1 MISIICL
8 DNRELAPPDTTLDDD
23 LRLSE
28 TVTGFCPNIE
38 RQRVFLSVLTNLSE
52 SRAELEL
59 RRGVLADFAS
69 NPSLLSELRRELD
82 ELSRLHGEV
91 NRDRARSAS
100 LSRGTYSEASSE
112 NQKHA
117 LIFLAVSVEKSLEVV
132 VRIAE
137 LLRRGHPTSPRLC
150 ELMRHAESC
159 TKYASELADICGR
172 ITSLLSNGGN
182 MLVRLKIND
191 GGRVCGFE
199 FASGRVS
206 IPTEDT
212 KSPFNIKSPLS
223 IMKLFAKP
231 SKHDKVGGNSNDG
244 DTSNAG
250 NTGDANRSGNAGNAG
265 PTGNVSNVSRSGN
278 AGADQS
284 NNRRGVQ
291 GHASETRIERRVQLP
306 DPGDRLRNRLSY
318 EAYVTLSNIL
328 SGFVRELIEGFSRL
342 SDELT
347 FYELALDYI
356 NMAKE
361 KELPLCYPEIIEP
374 ESDQREPIEISRLY
388 DLLLAGRA
396 LAAKDVVPNDI
407 CFPTSDS
414 VANRADNVS
423 DASRAD
429 NDSGASRAD
438 NDSDASRADNVSN
451 ASQADNDSGASRAD
465 NVSNASRAD
474 NVSVTGSAD
483 DNSSKAAGVPG
494 ILITGENNSGKT
506 VYLRSVGMAQLL
518 FQAGLPVPCESA
530 RMRILCAVHTCY
542 AAAEKEFVSGNDAGR
557 FEQEVR
563 VLSQLAERIQPNS
576 LLLLNEVFQTTAYS
590 EGAEGLYHIL
600 NYFTRHGVNFIA
612 VTHLKELVP
621 LYGGRIRHLVTAPG
635 YRIEVATDTPN

>member
-1 MISIICL
+1 M
-8 DNRELAPPDTTLDDD
+8 N
-23 LRLSE
+23 
-28 TVTGFCPNIE
+28 
-38 RQRVFLSVLTNLSE
+38 
-52 SRAELEL
+52 RAE
-59 RRGVLADFAS
+59 
-69 NPSLLSELRRELD
+69 N
-82 ELSRLHGEV
+82 
-91 NRDRARSAS
+91 
-100 LSRGTYSEASSE
+100 
-112 NQKHA
+112 
-117 LIFLAVSVEKSLEVV
+117 
-132 VRIAE
+132 
-137 LLRRGHPTSPRLC
+137 
-150 ELMRHAESC
+150 
-159 TKYASELADICGR
+159 
-172 ITSLLSNGGN
+172 
-182 MLVRLKIND
+182 
-191 GGRVCGFE
+191 
-199 FASGRVS
+199 
-206 IPTEDT
+206 
-212 KSPFNIKSPLS
+212 
-223 IMKLFAKP
+223 
-231 SKHDKVGGNSNDG
+231 
-244 DTSNAG
+244 
-250 NTGDANRSGNAGNAG
+250 
-265 PTGNVSNVSRSGN
+265 TGNV
-278 AGADQS
+278 GAKS
-284 NNRRGVQ
+284 NNRRAGQ
-291 GHASETRIERRVQLP
+291 ISAPETRAERRVQLP

-414 VANRADNVS
+414 VANRADNDS
-423 DASRAD
+423 DTSRP
-429 NDSGASRAD
+429 D

-451 ASQADNDSGASRAD
+451 ASRADNDSDASRADNDSGASQAD
-465 NVSNASRAD
+465 NDSDASQAD

-530 RMRILCAVHTCY
+530 RMRIFSAVHTCY

-563 VLSQLAERIQPNS
+563 VLSQLAEKIQPNS

-635 YRIEVATDTPN
+635 YRIEVAGETSR

>member
-28 TVTGFCPNIE
+28 TVTGFCPNTE
-38 RQRVFLSVLTNLSE
+38 RQRVFLSVLTNLSD

-59 RRGVLADFAS
+59 RRGVLADFVS

-206 IPTEDT
+206 VPTEDT
-212 KSPFNIKSPLS
+212 KSPLTIKSPLS
-223 IMKLFAKP
+223 IMKLFSKP
-231 SKHDKVGGNSNDG
+231 TKHEKAAGDSVGGSTG
-244 DTSNAG
+244 NAENTGNVNRTG
-250 NTGDANRSGNAGNAG
+250 NTGSVN
-265 PTGNVSNVSRSGN
+265 PTGSAGSNRT
-278 AGADQS
+278 

-291 GHASETRIERRVQLP
+291 GSAPETRTERRVQLP

-318 EAYVTLSNIL
+318 EAYVTLSNLL

-388 DLLLAGRA
+388 DLLLEGRA

-414 VANRADNVS
+414 VANNS
-423 DASRAD
+423 
-429 NDSGASRAD
+429 
-438 NDSDASRADNVSN
+438 
-451 ASQADNDSGASRAD
+451 
-465 NVSNASRAD
+465 
-474 NVSVTGSAD
+474 D

-530 RMRILCAVHTCY
+530 RMRIFSAVHTCY

-635 YRIEVATDTPN
+635 YRVEVAVDTPD

>member
-8 DNRELAPPDTTLDDD
+8 DNRELAPPDRTLDDD

-28 TVTGFCPNIE
+28 TVSNFCPNTG
-38 RQRVFLSVLTNLSE
+38 RQRVFLSVLTDLSQ
-52 SRAELEL
+52 SREELEL
-59 RRGVLADFAS
+59 RREVLADFVS
-69 NPSLLSELRRELD
+69 NPSLLAELRRELD

-199 FASGRVS
+199 FASGRIS
-206 IPTEDT
+206 TPSEETR
-212 KSPFNIKSPLS
+212 SPLNIKPPLS
-223 IMKLFAKP
+223 IMKLFSKP
-231 SKHDKVGGNSNDG
+231 SKHEKAAGDSAGGSTG
-244 DTSNAG
+244 NAEYTGNVNRTG
-250 NTGDANRSGNAGNAG
+250 NTGSVN
-265 PTGNVSNVSRSGN
+265 PTGSAGSNR
-278 AGADQS
+278 A

-291 GHASETRIERRVQLP
+291 DSAPETRTERRVQLP

-328 SGFVRELIEGFSRL
+328 SGFVRELIDGFSRL
-342 SDELT
+342 SEELT

-374 ESDQREPIEISRLY
+374 ESDQRESIEISRLY

-414 VANRADNVS
+414 VANRADNDS
-423 DASRAD
+423 GASRAD

-438 NDSDASRADNVSN
+438 NDSDASRP
-451 ASQADNDSGASRAD
+451 DNDSDASQ
-465 NVSNASRAD
+465 AD

-506 VYLRSVGMAQLL
+506 VYLRSVGTAQLL

-530 RMRILCAVHTCY
+530 RMRILSAVYTCY

-563 VLSQLAERIQPNS
+563 ILSQLAERIQPNS

-600 NYFTRHGVNFIA
+600 NYFMRHGVNFIA

-635 YRIEVATDTPN
+635 YRIEVAGDAPS

>member
-8 DNRELAPPDTTLDDD
+8 DNRELAPPDRTLDDD

-28 TVTGFCPNIE
+28 TVTGFCPNTE
-38 RQRVFLSVLTNLSE
+38 RQRVFLSVLTNLSD

-59 RRGVLADFAS
+59 RRGVLADFVS

-100 LSRGTYSEASSE
+100 LSRGTYSVASSE

-199 FASGRVS
+199 FASGRISV
-206 IPTEDT
+206 PVEETR
-212 KSPFNIKSPLS
+212 SPFNIKSPLS

-231 SKHDKVGGNSNDG
+231 SKHDKAGGNS
-244 DTSNAG
+244 AG
-250 NTGDANRSGNAGNAG
+250 NITSRAENTGYVNRADN
-265 PTGNVSNVSRSGN
+265 TGNV
-278 AGADQS
+278 GAIS
-284 NNRRGVQ
+284 NNRRAGQ
-291 GHASETRIERRVQLP
+291 ISAPETRTERRVQLP

-328 SGFVRELIEGFSRL
+328 SGFVRELIDGFSRL

-356 NMAKE
+356 NMARQ

-374 ESDQREPIEISRLY
+374 ESDCEQIEISRLY

-396 LAAKDVVPNDI
+396 LAAKDVMPNDVS
-407 CFPTSDS
+407 FPTGDSIASPACDDSDTSCDNKSSGADDDDGSGADDNSSGAKHSDSDS
-414 VANRADNVS
+414 VANNS
-423 DASRAD
+423 
-429 NDSGASRAD
+429 
-438 NDSDASRADNVSN
+438 
-451 ASQADNDSGASRAD
+451 
-465 NVSNASRAD
+465 
-474 NVSVTGSAD
+474 D
-483 DNSSKAAGVPG
+483 DNSSKAAGLAG

-530 RMRILCAVHTCY
+530 RMRIFSAVHTCY

-563 VLSQLAERIQPNS
+563 VFSRLAESIQPNS

-621 LYGGRIRHLVTAPG
+621 LYGGRIRHLVPAPG
-635 YRIEVATDTPN
+635 YRIEVAGDAPS

>member
-28 TVTGFCPNIE
+28 TVSNFCPNTE
-38 RQRVFLSVLTNLSE
+38 RQRVFLSVLTDLSQ
-52 SRAELEL
+52 SREELEL
-59 RRGVLADFAS
+59 RREVLADFVS

-137 LLRRGHPTSPRLC
+137 LLRRSHPTSPRLC

-206 IPTEDT
+206 VPTEDT

-231 SKHDKVGGNSNDG
+231 TKPEKTAGDSTGNI
-244 DTSNAG
+244 TSRAE
-250 NTGDANRSGNAGNAG
+250 NTGYVNRAEN
-265 PTGNVSNVSRSGN
+265 TGNV
-278 AGADQS
+278 GAKS
-284 NNRRGVQ
+284 NNRRAGQ
-291 GHASETRIERRVQLP
+291 ISAPETRAERRVQLP

-407 CFPTSDS
+407 CFPTGDS
-414 VANRADNVS
+414 VANNS
-423 DASRAD
+423 
-429 NDSGASRAD
+429 
-438 NDSDASRADNVSN
+438 
-451 ASQADNDSGASRAD
+451 
-465 NVSNASRAD
+465 
-474 NVSVTGSAD
+474 D

-530 RMRILCAVHTCY
+530 RMRIFSAVHTCY

-563 VLSQLAERIQPNS
+563 EFSRLAESIQPNS

-635 YRIEVATDTPN
+635 YRIEVAGDAPS

>member
-28 TVTGFCPNIE
+28 TVTGFCPNTE
-38 RQRVFLSVLTNLSE
+38 RQRVFLSVLTNLSD

-59 RRGVLADFAS
+59 RREVLADFVS

-137 LLRRGHPTSPRLC
+137 LLRRSHPTSPRLC

-231 SKHDKVGGNSNDG
+231 SKHDKVGGNS
-244 DTSNAG
+244 AG
-250 NTGDANRSGNAGNAG
+250 NITSRAENTGYVNRAENTGYVNRAEN
-265 PTGNVSNVSRSGN
+265 TGNV
-278 AGADQS
+278 GAKS
-284 NNRRGVQ
+284 NNRRAGQ
-291 GHASETRIERRVQLP
+291 ISAPETRIERRVQLP

>member
-8 DNRELAPPDTTLDDD
+8 DNRELAPPDRTLDDD

-28 TVTGFCPNIE
+28 TVSNFCPNTE
-38 RQRVFLSVLTNLSE
+38 RQRVFLSVLTDLSQ
-52 SRAELEL
+52 SREELEL
-59 RRGVLADFAS
+59 RREVLADFVS
-69 NPSLLSELRRELD
+69 NPSLLAELRRELD

-206 IPTEDT
+206 VPAEDT
-212 KSPFNIKSPLS
+212 KSPLTIKSPLS

-244 DTSNAG
+244 NTSNAG
-250 NTGDANRSGNAGNAG
+250 NTGDANRSGNAG
-265 PTGNVSNVSRSGN
+265 PTGNVSNVSRGGN
-278 AGADQS
+278 AGAKS

-318 EAYVTLSNIL
+318 EAYVTLSNLL

-396 LAAKDVVPNDI
+396 LAAKDVVPNDVS
-407 CFPTSDS
+407 FPTGDS
-414 VANRADNVS
+414 VANRADNDS
-423 DASRAD
+423 DASQAD
-429 NDSGASRAD
+429 NDSG
-438 NDSDASRADNVSN
+438 

-465 NVSNASRAD
+465 NDSGASRAD

-542 AAAEKEFVSGNDAGR
+542 AAAEKEFVSGNDAGS

-600 NYFTRHGVNFIA
+600 NYFMRHGVNFIA

-635 YRIEVATDTPN
+635 YRVEVAVDTPD

>member
-28 TVTGFCPNIE
+28 TVTGFCPNTE

-52 SRAELEL
+52 SHAELEL
-59 RRGVLADFAS
+59 RRGVLADFVS

-137 LLRRGHPTSPRLC
+137 LLRRSHPTSPRLC

-199 FASGRVS
+199 FASGRISV
-206 IPTEDT
+206 PVEETR
-212 KSPFNIKSPLS
+212 SPLNIKSPLL

-231 SKHDKVGGNSNDG
+231 SKHDKAGGNSNDG
-244 DTSNAG
+244 NTSNAG
-250 NTGDANRSGNAGNAG
+250 NTGNANRSGNAGNAD
-265 PTGNVSNVSRSGN
+265 PTGNVSNVSRSGNVSRGGN

-291 GHASETRIERRVQLP
+291 GHASETRTERRVQLP

-396 LAAKDVVPNDI
+396 LAAKDVVPNDVS
-407 CFPTSDS
+407 FPTGDS
-414 VANRADNVS
+414 V
-423 DASRAD
+423 
-429 NDSGASRAD
+429 ASRAD
-438 NDSDASRADNVSN
+438 NDSD
-451 ASQADNDSGASRAD
+451 ASQADNDSGASRPD
-465 NVSNASRAD
+465 NVSDASRPDNDSGASRAD

-530 RMRILCAVHTCY
+530 RMRILSAVHTCY

-635 YRIEVATDTPN
+635 YRIEVAGDAPS

>member
-38 RQRVFLSVLTNLSE
+38 RQRVFLSVLTDLSQ
-52 SRAELEL
+52 SREELEL
-59 RRGVLADFAS
+59 RREVLADFVS

-199 FASGRVS
+199 FASGRISV
-206 IPTEDT
+206 PTEEA

-223 IMKLFAKP
+223 IMKLFSKP
-231 SKHDKVGGNSNDG
+231 SKHDKAGGNSTGNI
-244 DTSNAG
+244 TSRAEN
-250 NTGDANRSGNAGNAG
+250 
-265 PTGNVSNVSRSGN
+265 TGNVNRADNTGNV
-278 AGADQS
+278 GAKS

-291 GHASETRIERRVQLP
+291 GHASETRTERRVQLP

-318 EAYVTLSNIL
+318 EAYLTLSNIL

-407 CFPTSDS
+407 CFPTGDS

-423 DASRAD
+423 DASRPD
-429 NDSGASRAD
+429 NDSDASRLD
-438 NDSDASRADNVSN
+438 NDSDASRADN
-451 ASQADNDSGASRAD
+451 DSGASQ
-465 NVSNASRAD
+465 AD

-530 RMRILCAVHTCY
+530 RMRIFSAVYTCY

-635 YRIEVATDTPN
+635 YRIEVAGDAPS

>member
-28 TVTGFCPNIE
+28 TVTGFCPNTE
-38 RQRVFLSVLTNLSE
+38 RQRVFLSVLTNLSD

-59 RRGVLADFAS
+59 RRGVLADFVS

-137 LLRRGHPTSPRLC
+137 LLRRSHPTSPRLC

-206 IPTEDT
+206 VPTEDT

-231 SKHDKVGGNSNDG
+231 TKPEKTAGDSTGNI
-244 DTSNAG
+244 TSRAE
-250 NTGDANRSGNAGNAG
+250 NTGYVNRAEN
-265 PTGNVSNVSRSGN
+265 TGNV
-278 AGADQS
+278 GAKS
-284 NNRRGVQ
+284 NNRRAGQ
-291 GHASETRIERRVQLP
+291 ISAPETRAERRVQLP

-407 CFPTSDS
+407 CFPTGDS

-423 DASRAD
+423 DASRPD

-438 NDSDASRADNVSN
+438 NDSDASRP
-451 ASQADNDSGASRAD
+451 DNDSDASQ
-465 NVSNASRAD
+465 AD

-530 RMRILCAVHTCY
+530 RMRILSAVYTCY

-557 FEQEVR
+557 LEQVVR
-563 VLSQLAERIQPNS
+563 LLSQLADRIQPNS

-600 NYFTRHGVNFIA
+600 NYFMRHGVNFIA

-635 YRIEVATDTPN
+635 YRIEVAGDAPS

>member
-8 DNRELAPPDTTLDDD
+8 DNRELAPPDRTLDDD

-28 TVTGFCPNIE
+28 TVSNFCPNTE
-38 RQRVFLSVLTNLSE
+38 RQRVFLSVLTDLSQ
-52 SRAELEL
+52 SREELEL
-59 RRGVLADFAS
+59 RREVLADFVS
-69 NPSLLSELRRELD
+69 NPSLLAELRRELD

-206 IPTEDT
+206 VPAEDT
-212 KSPFNIKSPLS
+212 KSPLTIKSPLS

-244 DTSNAG
+244 NTSNAG
-250 NTGDANRSGNAGNAG
+250 NTGDANRSGNAG
-265 PTGNVSNVSRSGN
+265 PTGNVSNVSRGGN
-278 AGADQS
+278 AGAKS

-318 EAYVTLSNIL
+318 EAYVTLSNLL

-396 LAAKDVVPNDI
+396 LAAKDVVPNDVS
-407 CFPTSDS
+407 FPTGDS
-414 VANRADNVS
+414 VANRADNDS
-423 DASRAD
+423 DASQAD
-429 NDSGASRAD
+429 NDSG
-438 NDSDASRADNVSN
+438 

-465 NVSNASRAD
+465 NDSGASRAD

-600 NYFTRHGVNFIA
+600 NYFMRHGVNFIA

-635 YRIEVATDTPN
+635 YRVEVAVDTPD

>member
-8 DNRELAPPDTTLDDD
+8 DNRELAPPDRTLDDD

-28 TVTGFCPNIE
+28 TVSNFCPNTE
-38 RQRVFLSVLTNLSE
+38 RQRVFLSVLTNLSD

-59 RRGVLADFAS
+59 RRGVLADFVS

-199 FASGRVS
+199 FASGRIS
-206 IPTEDT
+206 TPAEET
-212 KSPFNIKSPLS
+212 KSPLNIKPPLS
-223 IMKLFAKP
+223 IMKLFSKP
-231 SKHDKVGGNSNDG
+231 SKHEKAAG
-244 DTSNAG
+244 DSAG
-250 NTGDANRSGNAGNAG
+250 NITSRAEN
-265 PTGNVSNVSRSGN
+265 TGNV
-278 AGADQS
+278 GAKS
-284 NNRRGVQ
+284 NNRRAGQ
-291 GHASETRIERRVQLP
+291 ISAPETRTERRVQLP

-328 SGFVRELIEGFSRL
+328 SGFVRELIDGFSRL
-342 SDELT
+342 SEELT

-356 NMAKE
+356 NMANK

-374 ESDQREPIEISRLY
+374 ESDCEQIEISRLY

-407 CFPTSDS
+407 CFPTGDS

-423 DASRAD
+423 DASRPD

-438 NDSDASRADNVSN
+438 NDSG
-451 ASQADNDSGASRAD
+451 ASQADNDSD
-465 NVSNASRAD
+465 ASRAD

-506 VYLRSVGMAQLL
+506 VYLRSVGTAQLL

-600 NYFTRHGVNFIA
+600 NYFMRHGVNFIA

-635 YRIEVATDTPN
+635 YRIEVAGETSR

>member
-8 DNRELAPPDTTLDDD
+8 DNRELAPPDRTLDDD

-28 TVTGFCPNIE
+28 TVTGFCPNTE

-59 RRGVLADFAS
+59 RRGVLADFVS

-206 IPTEDT
+206 VPTENT
-212 KSPFNIKSPLS
+212 KSPLTIKSPLS

-231 SKHDKVGGNSNDG
+231 TKHEKTAGDSTGNN
-244 DTSNAG
+244 TSRAEN
-250 NTGDANRSGNAGNAG
+250 
-265 PTGNVSNVSRSGN
+265 TGNVNRADNTGNV
-278 AGADQS
+278 GAKS
-284 NNRRGVQ
+284 NNRRAGQ
-291 GHASETRIERRVQLP
+291 ISAPETRTERRVQLP
-306 DPGDRLRNRLSY
+306 DPGSRLRNRLSY
-318 EAYVTLSNIL
+318 EAYVTLSNLL

-342 SDELT
+342 SEELT

-356 NMAKE
+356 NMANK

-374 ESDQREPIEISRLY
+374 ESDCEQIKISRLY

-396 LAAKDVVPNDI
+396 LAAKDVMPNDVS
-407 CFPTSDS
+407 FPTGDS

-423 DASRAD
+423 DASRPDNDSGASRAD

-438 NDSDASRADNVSN
+438 NDSDASQADNDSD

-465 NVSNASRAD
+465 NVSNTSRAD
-474 NVSVTGSAD
+474 NASVTGSAD

-506 VYLRSVGMAQLL
+506 VYLRSVGTAQLL

-530 RMRILCAVHTCY
+530 RMRIFSAVYTCY

-612 VTHLKELVP
+612 VTHLKELVL

-635 YRIEVATDTPN
+635 YRIEVAGDAPS

>member
-28 TVTGFCPNIE
+28 TVTGFCPNTE
-38 RQRVFLSVLTNLSE
+38 RQRVFLSVLTDLSQ
-52 SRAELEL
+52 SREELVL
-59 RRGVLADFAS
+59 RREVLADFVS

-100 LSRGTYSEASSE
+100 LARGTYSEASSE

-137 LLRRGHPTSPRLC
+137 LLRRSHPTSPRLC

-206 IPTEDT
+206 VPTEDT
-212 KSPFNIKSPLS
+212 KSSLTIKSPLS

-231 SKHDKVGGNSNDG
+231 TKPEKTAGDSTGNN
-244 DTSNAG
+244 TSRAE
-250 NTGDANRSGNAGNAG
+250 NTGYVNRADN
-265 PTGNVSNVSRSGN
+265 TGNV
-278 AGADQS
+278 GAKS
-284 NNRRGVQ
+284 NNRRAGQ
-291 GHASETRIERRVQLP
+291 ISAPETRTERRVQLP

-318 EAYVTLSNIL
+318 EAYVTLSNLL

-396 LAAKDVVPNDI
+396 LAAKDVVPNDVS
-407 CFPTSDS
+407 FPTGDS

-423 DASRAD
+423 DASRPD
-429 NDSGASRAD
+429 NDSGASRP
-438 NDSDASRADNVSN
+438 
-451 ASQADNDSGASRAD
+451 
-465 NVSNASRAD
+465 D

-530 RMRILCAVHTCY
+530 RMRILSAVHTCY

-600 NYFTRHGVNFIA
+600 NYFMRHGVNFIA

-635 YRIEVATDTPN
+635 YRIEVAGDAPS

>member
-23 LRLSE
+23 LRLGE
-28 TVTGFCPNIE
+28 TVTGFCPNTE
-38 RQRVFLSVLTNLSE
+38 RQRVLLSVLTNLSE

-59 RRGVLADFAS
+59 RRGVLADFVS

-206 IPTEDT
+206 VPTEDT

-231 SKHDKVGGNSNDG
+231 SKHDKAGGNS
-244 DTSNAG
+244 AG
-250 NTGDANRSGNAGNAG
+250 NITSRAENTGYVNRADN
-265 PTGNVSNVSRSGN
+265 TGNV
-278 AGADQS
+278 GAIS
-284 NNRRGVQ
+284 NNRRAGQ
-291 GHASETRIERRVQLP
+291 ISAPETRTERRVQLP

-328 SGFVRELIEGFSRL
+328 SGFVRELIDGFSRL

-356 NMAKE
+356 NMARQ

-374 ESDQREPIEISRLY
+374 ESDCEQIEISRLY

-396 LAAKDVVPNDI
+396 LAAKDVMPNDVS
-407 CFPTSDS
+407 FPTGDSIASPACDDSDTSCDNKSSGADDDDGSGADDNSSGAKHSDSDS
-414 VANRADNVS
+414 VANNS
-423 DASRAD
+423 
-429 NDSGASRAD
+429 
-438 NDSDASRADNVSN
+438 
-451 ASQADNDSGASRAD
+451 
-465 NVSNASRAD
+465 
-474 NVSVTGSAD
+474 D
-483 DNSSKAAGVPG
+483 DNSSKAAGLAG

-530 RMRILCAVHTCY
+530 RMRIFSAVHTCY

-563 VLSQLAERIQPNS
+563 EFSRLAESIQPNS

-635 YRIEVATDTPN
+635 YRIEVAGDAPS

>member
-28 TVTGFCPNIE
+28 TVTGFCPNTE
-38 RQRVFLSVLTNLSE
+38 RQRVFLSVLTNLSD

-59 RRGVLADFAS
+59 RRGVLADFVS

-137 LLRRGHPTSPRLC
+137 LLRRSHPTSPRLC

-199 FASGRVS
+199 FASGRIS
-206 IPTEDT
+206 TPSEETR
-212 KSPFNIKSPLS
+212 SPFNIKSPLS

-231 SKHDKVGGNSNDG
+231 SKHDKAGGNS
-244 DTSNAG
+244 AG
-250 NTGDANRSGNAGNAG
+250 NITSRAENTGYVNRAEN
-265 PTGNVSNVSRSGN
+265 TGNV
-278 AGADQS
+278 GAKS
-284 NNRRGVQ
+284 NNRRAGQ
-291 GHASETRIERRVQLP
+291 ISTPETRTERRVQLP

-407 CFPTSDS
+407 CFPTGDS

-423 DASRAD
+423 DASRPD

-438 NDSDASRADNVSN
+438 NDSDASRP
-451 ASQADNDSGASRAD
+451 DNDSDASQ
-465 NVSNASRAD
+465 AD

-506 VYLRSVGMAQLL
+506 VYLRSVGTAQLL

-530 RMRILCAVHTCY
+530 RMRILSAVYTCY

-563 VLSQLAERIQPNS
+563 ILSQLAERIQPNS

-600 NYFTRHGVNFIA
+600 NYFMRHGVNFIA

-635 YRIEVATDTPN
+635 YRIEVAGDAPS

>member
-28 TVTGFCPNIE
+28 TVTGFCPNTE

-59 RRGVLADFAS
+59 RRGVLADFVS

-137 LLRRGHPTSPRLC
+137 LLRRSHPTSPRLC

-206 IPTEDT
+206 VPTEDT

-231 SKHDKVGGNSNDG
+231 SKHDKAGGNSNDG
-244 DTSNAG
+244 NTSNAG
-250 NTGDANRSGNAGNAG
+250 NTGNANRSGNAGNAD
-265 PTGNVSNVSRSGN
+265 PTGNVSNASRGGNVSRGGN

-291 GHASETRIERRVQLP
+291 GHASETRAERRVQLP

-396 LAAKDVVPNDI
+396 LAAKDVVPNDVS
-407 CFPTSDS
+407 FPTGGFIRSPARD
-414 VANRADNVS
+414 
-423 DASRAD
+423 
-429 NDSGASRAD
+429 
-438 NDSDASRADNVSN
+438 DSDASCEAVG
-451 ASQADNDSGASRAD
+451 SGADS
-465 NVSNASRAD
+465 VSS
-474 NVSVTGSAD
+474 GAD
-483 DNSSKAAGVPG
+483 DNVGSGAKHSDSGSIAGHYDHDLNKSAGVPG

-530 RMRILCAVHTCY
+530 RMRILSAVHTCY

-600 NYFTRHGVNFIA
+600 NYFMRHGVNFIA

>member
-28 TVTGFCPNIE
+28 TVTGFCPNTE
-38 RQRVFLSVLTNLSE
+38 RQRVFLSVLTNLSQ

-59 RRGVLADFAS
+59 RRGVLADFVS

-132 VRIAE
+132 VRITE
-137 LLRRGHPTSPRLC
+137 LLRRSHPTSPRLC

-206 IPTEDT
+206 VPAEEA

-231 SKHDKVGGNSNDG
+231 SKPEKTAGDSTGNS
-244 DTSNAG
+244 TSRAE
-250 NTGDANRSGNAGNAG
+250 NTGYVNRADN
-265 PTGNVSNVSRSGN
+265 TGN
-278 AGADQS
+278 AGAKS

-291 GHASETRIERRVQLP
+291 GHASETRAERRVQLP

-374 ESDQREPIEISRLY
+374 GADCEPIEISRLY

-396 LAAKDVVPNDI
+396 LAAKDVVPNDVS
-407 CFPTSDS
+407 FPTSDS

-423 DASRAD
+423 DASRPD
-429 NDSGASRAD
+429 NDSGVSQAD
-438 NDSDASRADNVSN
+438 NDSDASRPDNDSDASQADNDSD
-451 ASQADNDSGASRAD
+451 ASQADNDSGASQ
-465 NVSNASRAD
+465 AD

-530 RMRILCAVHTCY
+530 RMRIFSAVHTCY

-576 LLLLNEVFQTTAYS
+576 LLLLNEVFQTTSYS

>member
-8 DNRELAPPDTTLDDD
+8 DNRELAPPDRTLDDD

-28 TVTGFCPNIE
+28 TVTGFCPNTE

-59 RRGVLADFAS
+59 RRGVLADFVS

-137 LLRRGHPTSPRLC
+137 LLRRSHPTSPRLC

-199 FASGRVS
+199 FASGRIS
-206 IPTEDT
+206 TPSEETR
-212 KSPFNIKSPLS
+212 SPLNIKPPLS
-223 IMKLFAKP
+223 IMKLFSKP
-231 SKHDKVGGNSNDG
+231 SKHEKAAGDSAGGSTG
-244 DTSNAG
+244 NAEYTGNVNRTG
-250 NTGDANRSGNAGNAG
+250 NTGSVN
-265 PTGNVSNVSRSGN
+265 PTGSAGSNR
-278 AGADQS
+278 A

-291 GHASETRIERRVQLP
+291 DSAPETRTERRVQLP

-328 SGFVRELIEGFSRL
+328 SGFVRELIDGFSRL
-342 SDELT
+342 SEELT

-356 NMAKE
+356 NMANK

-374 ESDQREPIEISRLY
+374 ESDCEQIKISRLY

-396 LAAKDVVPNDI
+396 LAAKDVMPNDVS
-407 CFPTSDS
+407 FPTGDSIASPACDDSDTSCDNKSSGADDDDGSGADDDNNSGAKHSDS
-414 VANRADNVS
+414 DSIANNS
-423 DASRAD
+423 
-429 NDSGASRAD
+429 
-438 NDSDASRADNVSN
+438 
-451 ASQADNDSGASRAD
+451 
-465 NVSNASRAD
+465 
-474 NVSVTGSAD
+474 D
-483 DNSSKAAGVPG
+483 DNSDKAAGLAG

-506 VYLRSVGMAQLL
+506 VYLRSVGTAQLL

-530 RMRILCAVHTCY
+530 RMRILSAVHTCY

-600 NYFTRHGVNFIA
+600 NYFMRHGVNFIA

-635 YRIEVATDTPN
+635 YRIEVAGDAPS

>member
-28 TVTGFCPNIE
+28 TVTGFCPNTE
-38 RQRVFLSVLTNLSE
+38 RQRVFLSVLTNLSD

-59 RRGVLADFAS
+59 RRGVLADFVS

-206 IPTEDT
+206 VPTEDT
-212 KSPFNIKSPLS
+212 KSPLTIKSPLS
-223 IMKLFAKP
+223 IMKLFSKP
-231 SKHDKVGGNSNDG
+231 TKHEKAAGDSVGGSTG
-244 DTSNAG
+244 NAENTGNVNRTG
-250 NTGDANRSGNAGNAG
+250 NTGSVN
-265 PTGNVSNVSRSGN
+265 PTGSAGSNRT
-278 AGADQS
+278 

-291 GHASETRIERRVQLP
+291 GSAPETRTERRVQLP

-374 ESDQREPIEISRLY
+374 ESDCEQIEISRLY

-396 LAAKDVVPNDI
+396 LAAKDVMPNDVS
-407 CFPTSDS
+407 FPTGDSIASPACDDSDTSCDNNSYGADDDDGSGADDNSSGAKHSDSDS
-414 VANRADNVS
+414 VANNS
-423 DASRAD
+423 
-429 NDSGASRAD
+429 
-438 NDSDASRADNVSN
+438 
-451 ASQADNDSGASRAD
+451 
-465 NVSNASRAD
+465 
-474 NVSVTGSAD
+474 D
-483 DNSSKAAGVPG
+483 DNSDKAAGVPG

-530 RMRILCAVHTCY
+530 RMRIFSAVHTCY

-576 LLLLNEVFQTTAYS
+576 LLLLNEVFQTTSYS

>member
-8 DNRELAPPDTTLDDD
+8 DNRELAPPDRTLDDD

-28 TVTGFCPNIE
+28 TVSNFCPNTE
-38 RQRVFLSVLTNLSE
+38 RQRVFLSVLTDLSQ
-52 SRAELEL
+52 SREELEL
-59 RRGVLADFAS
+59 RREVLADFVS
-69 NPSLLSELRRELD
+69 NPSLLAELRRELD

-206 IPTEDT
+206 VPAEDT
-212 KSPFNIKSPLS
+212 KSPLTIKSPLS

-244 DTSNAG
+244 NTSNAG
-250 NTGDANRSGNAGNAG
+250 NTGDANRSGNAG
-265 PTGNVSNVSRSGN
+265 PTGNVSNVSRGGN
-278 AGADQS
+278 AGAKS

-318 EAYVTLSNIL
+318 EAYVTLSNLL

-396 LAAKDVVPNDI
+396 LATKDVVPNDI

-414 VANRADNVS
+414 VA
-423 DASRAD
+423 SRPD
-429 NDSGASRAD
+429 NDSGASRP
-438 NDSDASRADNVSN
+438 
-451 ASQADNDSGASRAD
+451 
-465 NVSNASRAD
+465 D

-530 RMRILCAVHTCY
+530 RMRILSAVHTCY

-600 NYFTRHGVNFIA
+600 NYFMRHGVNFIA

-635 YRIEVATDTPN
+635 YRIEVAGDAPS

>member
-8 DNRELAPPDTTLDDD
+8 DNRELVPPDRTLDDD

-28 TVTGFCPNIE
+28 TVTGFCPNTE
-38 RQRVFLSVLTNLSE
+38 RQRVFLSVLTNLSQ

-59 RRGVLADFAS
+59 RRGVLADFVS

-137 LLRRGHPTSPRLC
+137 LLRRSHPTSPRLC

-206 IPTEDT
+206 VPTEDT

-231 SKHDKVGGNSNDG
+231 SKPDKAGGDSTGNI
-244 DTSNAG
+244 TSRAEN
-250 NTGDANRSGNAGNAG
+250 
-265 PTGNVSNVSRSGN
+265 TGNVNRADNTGNV
-278 AGADQS
+278 GAKS

-291 GHASETRIERRVQLP
+291 GHASETRTERRVQLP

-318 EAYVTLSNIL
+318 EAYVTLSNLL

-414 VANRADNVS
+414 VASRADNVS
-423 DASRAD
+423 D
-429 NDSGASRAD
+429 
-438 NDSDASRADNVSN
+438 

-465 NVSNASRAD
+465 NVSNTSRAD
-474 NVSVTGSAD
+474 NASVTGSAD

-530 RMRILCAVHTCY
+530 RMRILCAVCTCY

-576 LLLLNEVFQTTAYS
+576 LLLLNEVFQTTSYS

-600 NYFTRHGVNFIA
+600 NYFMRHGVNFIA
-612 VTHLKELVP
+612 VTHLKELVL

-635 YRIEVATDTPN
+635 YRIEVAGETSR

>member
-1 MISIICL
+1 
-8 DNRELAPPDTTLDDD
+8 
-23 LRLSE
+23 
-28 TVTGFCPNIE
+28 
-38 RQRVFLSVLTNLSE
+38 
-52 SRAELEL
+52 
-59 RRGVLADFAS
+59 
-69 NPSLLSELRRELD
+69 
-82 ELSRLHGEV
+82 
-91 NRDRARSAS
+91 
-100 LSRGTYSEASSE
+100 
-112 NQKHA
+112 
-117 LIFLAVSVEKSLEVV
+117 
-132 VRIAE
+132 
-137 LLRRGHPTSPRLC
+137 
-150 ELMRHAESC
+150 
-159 TKYASELADICGR
+159 
-172 ITSLLSNGGN
+172 
-182 MLVRLKIND
+182 
-191 GGRVCGFE
+191 
-199 FASGRVS
+199 
-206 IPTEDT
+206 
-212 KSPFNIKSPLS
+212 
-223 IMKLFAKP
+223 MKLFAKP
-231 SKHDKVGGNSNDG
+231 SKHDKAGGNSTGNS
-244 DTSNAG
+244 TSRAEN
-250 NTGDANRSGNAGNAG
+250 
-265 PTGNVSNVSRSGN
+265 TGNVNRAENTGNV
-278 AGADQS
+278 GAKS
-284 NNRRGVQ
+284 NNRRAGQ
-291 GHASETRIERRVQLP
+291 ISAPEARAERRVQLP
-306 DPGDRLRNRLSY
+306 DPGSRLRNRLSY

-342 SDELT
+342 SEELT

-414 VANRADNVS
+414 VA
-423 DASRAD
+423 SRAD
-429 NDSGASRAD
+429 NDSGASQAD
-438 NDSDASRADNVSN
+438 NDSDAS
-451 ASQADNDSGASRAD
+451 QADND
-465 NVSNASRAD
+465 SNASRAD

-530 RMRILCAVHTCY
+530 RMRILSAVHTCY
-542 AAAEKEFVSGNDAGR
+542 AASEKEFVSGNDAGR

-563 VLSQLAERIQPNS
+563 VLSQLAEKIQPNS

-635 YRIEVATDTPN
+635 YRIEVAGETSR

>member
-8 DNRELAPPDTTLDDD
+8 DNRELVPPDRTLDDD

-28 TVTGFCPNIE
+28 TVSNFCPNTE
-38 RQRVFLSVLTNLSE
+38 RQRVFLSVLTDLSQ
-52 SRAELEL
+52 SREELEL
-59 RRGVLADFAS
+59 RRGVLADFVS

-206 IPTEDT
+206 VPTEET
-212 KSPFNIKSPLS
+212 RSPLNIKPPLS
-223 IMKLFAKP
+223 IMKLFSKP
-231 SKHDKVGGNSNDG
+231 SKHEKAAGDSAGGSTGNVENTG
-244 DTSNAG
+244 NVNRTG
-250 NTGDANRSGNAGNAG
+250 NTGSVN
-265 PTGNVSNVSRSGN
+265 PTGSAGSNR
-278 AGADQS
+278 A
-284 NNRRGVQ
+284 NNRRGIQ
-291 GHASETRIERRVQLP
+291 DSAPETRTERRVQLP

-328 SGFVRELIEGFSRL
+328 SGFVRELIDGFSRL
-342 SDELT
+342 SEELT

-356 NMAKE
+356 NMARQ

-374 ESDQREPIEISRLY
+374 ESDCEQIKISRLY
-388 DLLLAGRA
+388 DLLLTGRA
-396 LAAKDVVPNDI
+396 LAAKDVMPNDVS
-407 CFPTSDS
+407 FPTGDS
-414 VANRADNVS
+414 VASPACDDSDTSCDNKSYGADDDDGS
-423 DASRAD
+423 DTD
-429 NDSGASRAD
+429 DDGSGANRP
-438 NDSDASRADNVSN
+438 DSDSIASHS
-451 ASQADNDSGASRAD
+451 
-465 NVSNASRAD
+465 
-474 NVSVTGSAD
+474 D
-483 DNSSKAAGVPG
+483 DNSDKSAGLAG

-506 VYLRSVGMAQLL
+506 VYLRSVGTAQLL

-530 RMRILCAVHTCY
+530 RMRIFSAVYTCY

-563 VLSQLAERIQPNS
+563 EFSRLAERIQPNS
-576 LLLLNEVFQTTAYS
+576 LLLLNEVFQTTSYS

-600 NYFTRHGVNFIA
+600 NYFMRHGVNFIA
-612 VTHLKELVP
+612 VTHLKELVL
-621 LYGGRIRHLVTAPG
+621 LYGGRICHLVTAPG

>member
-8 DNRELAPPDTTLDDD
+8 DNRELAPPDRTLDDD

-28 TVTGFCPNIE
+28 TVTGFCPNTE
-38 RQRVFLSVLTNLSE
+38 RQRVFLSVLTDLSD
-52 SRAELEL
+52 SRAGLEL
-59 RRGVLADFAS
+59 RRGVLADFVS

-100 LSRGTYSEASSE
+100 LSRGTYSEATSE

-199 FASGRVS
+199 FASGRISV
-206 IPTEDT
+206 PTEET
-212 KSPFNIKSPLS
+212 KSPLNIKPPLS
-223 IMKLFAKP
+223 IMKLFSKP
-231 SKHDKVGGNSNDG
+231 SKHEKAAGDSAGGSTGSVENTGNVNR
-244 DTSNAG
+244 TG
-250 NTGDANRSGNAGNAG
+250 NTGSVN
-265 PTGNVSNVSRSGN
+265 PTGSAGSNR
-278 AGADQS
+278 A

-291 GHASETRIERRVQLP
+291 GSAPETRTERRVQLP

-318 EAYVTLSNIL
+318 EAYVTLSNLL

-342 SDELT
+342 SEELT

-356 NMAKE
+356 NMARQ

-374 ESDQREPIEISRLY
+374 GADSEPIEISRLY

-414 VANRADNVS
+414 VANRADN
-423 DASRAD
+423 
-429 NDSGASRAD
+429 DSGASQAD
-438 NDSDASRADNVSN
+438 NDSDASRADNDSDAN
-451 ASQADNDSGASRAD
+451 QADNDSGASQADNDSGASRP
-465 NVSNASRAD
+465 D

-635 YRIEVATDTPN
+635 YRVEVAGDAPS

>member
-28 TVTGFCPNIE
+28 TVTGFCPNTE

-59 RRGVLADFAS
+59 RRGVLADFVS

-206 IPTEDT
+206 TPAEEA

-231 SKHDKVGGNSNDG
+231 SKHDKAGGNSNDG

-250 NTGDANRSGNAGNAG
+250 NTGNANRSGNAGNAD
-265 PTGNVSNVSRSGN
+265 PTGNVSNVSRGGN
-278 AGADQS
+278 TGAKS

-291 GHASETRIERRVQLP
+291 GHASEARAERRVQLP
-306 DPGDRLRNRLSY
+306 DPGSRLRNRLSY
-318 EAYVTLSNIL
+318 EAYVTLSNLL

-396 LAAKDVVPNDI
+396 LAAKDVVPNDVS
-407 CFPTSDS
+407 FPTGDS
-414 VANRADNVS
+414 VANRADNDS

-438 NDSDASRADNVSN
+438 NDSDASRADN
-451 ASQADNDSGASRAD
+451 DSGASRAD
-465 NVSNASRAD
+465 NDSNASRADNDSGASRAD

-483 DNSSKAAGVPG
+483 DNSSKAAGLAG

-506 VYLRSVGMAQLL
+506 VYLRSVGTAQLL

-530 RMRILCAVHTCY
+530 RMRIFSAVYTCY

-635 YRIEVATDTPN
+635 YRIEVATDTPS

>member
-28 TVTGFCPNIE
+28 TVSNFCPNTE
-38 RQRVFLSVLTNLSE
+38 RQRVFLSVLTDLSQ
-52 SRAELEL
+52 SREELVL
-59 RRGVLADFAS
+59 RREVLADFVS

-206 IPTEDT
+206 TPSEETR
-212 KSPFNIKSPLS
+212 SPLNIKPPLS
-223 IMKLFAKP
+223 IMKLFSKP
-231 SKHDKVGGNSNDG
+231 SKHEKAAG
-244 DTSNAG
+244 DSAG
-250 NTGDANRSGNAGNAG
+250 NITSRAEN
-265 PTGNVSNVSRSGN
+265 TGNV
-278 AGADQS
+278 GAKS
-284 NNRRGVQ
+284 NNRRAGQ
-291 GHASETRIERRVQLP
+291 ISAPETRIERRVQLP
-306 DPGDRLRNRLSY
+306 DPGSRLRNRLSY

-423 DASRAD
+423 GTSRAD
-429 NDSGASRAD
+429 NDSDASQAYNDSGASRAD
-438 NDSDASRADNVSN
+438 NDSDAS
-451 ASQADNDSGASRAD
+451 Q
-465 NVSNASRAD
+465 AD

-506 VYLRSVGMAQLL
+506 VYLRSVGTAQLL

-530 RMRILCAVHTCY
+530 RMRILSAVYTCY

-563 VLSQLAERIQPNS
+563 ILSQLAERIQPNS

-600 NYFTRHGVNFIA
+600 NYFMRHGVNFIA

-635 YRIEVATDTPN
+635 YRIEVAGDAPS

>member
-8 DNRELAPPDTTLDDD
+8 DNRELAPPDRTLDDD

-28 TVTGFCPNIE
+28 TVTGFCPNTE
-38 RQRVFLSVLTNLSE
+38 RQRVFLSVLTNLSD

-59 RRGVLADFAS
+59 RRGVLADFVS

-199 FASGRVS
+199 FASGRISV
-206 IPTEDT
+206 PVEETR
-212 KSPFNIKSPLS
+212 SPFNIKSPLS

-231 SKHDKVGGNSNDG
+231 SKHDKAGGNS
-244 DTSNAG
+244 AG
-250 NTGDANRSGNAGNAG
+250 NITSRAENTGYVNRADN
-265 PTGNVSNVSRSGN
+265 TGNV
-278 AGADQS
+278 GAIS
-284 NNRRGVQ
+284 NNRRAGQ
-291 GHASETRIERRVQLP
+291 ISAPETRTERRVQLP

-328 SGFVRELIEGFSRL
+328 SGFVRELIDGFSRL

-356 NMAKE
+356 NMARQ

-374 ESDQREPIEISRLY
+374 ESDCEQIEISRLY

-396 LAAKDVVPNDI
+396 LAAKDVMPNDVS
-407 CFPTSDS
+407 FPTGDSIASPACDDSDTSCDNKSSGADDDDGSGADDNSSGAKHSDSDS
-414 VANRADNVS
+414 VANNS
-423 DASRAD
+423 
-429 NDSGASRAD
+429 
-438 NDSDASRADNVSN
+438 
-451 ASQADNDSGASRAD
+451 
-465 NVSNASRAD
+465 
-474 NVSVTGSAD
+474 D
-483 DNSSKAAGVPG
+483 DNSSKAAGLAG

-530 RMRILCAVHTCY
+530 RMRIFSAVHTCY

-563 VLSQLAERIQPNS
+563 EFSRLAESIQPNS

-635 YRIEVATDTPN
+635 YRIEVAGDAPS